1 MVQLLY
7 SNRLHSL
14 SRFSPNF
21 KKVIVVKNLSTTKSF
36 DCITDY
42 ALETIN
48 SINLNRLT
56 NFFDNLSGDDYLAKQ
71 YRFRR
76 LSRFKI
82 VEGEIVKLPHNY
94 LFQSKKYNP
103 ILGDVTREY
112 PELEDELIQIK
123 DFQNIIREFYEF
135 CKFCSARNEIAVHQI
150 RTTTSKNQIGEPAP
164 EGIHR
169 DGVDL
174 VGIFCVN
181 RNQIEGGVTSLYKSK
196 NENPILSK
204 ILNPGEFL
212 IFNDERFFHY
222 TSPITVMRSQ
232 TGIRDVFVLTSPG
245 LLPPQKEF
253 GGQSSELGVSN

>member
-1 MVQLLY
+1 MENLL
-7 SNRLHSL
+7 
-14 SRFSPNF
+14 
-21 KKVIVVKNLSTTKSF
+21 ITKSF
-36 DCITDY
+36 NCITDY

-48 SINLNRLT
+48 SINLDRLT
-56 NFFDNLSGDDYLAKQ
+56 RFFDNLSGDNYLPKQ

-82 VEGEIVKLPHNY
+82 VEDKILKLPHNY
-94 LFQSKKYNP
+94 LFQSKEYNP

-123 DFQNIIREFYEF
+123 DFQDIVKEFYEF
-135 CKFCSARNEIAVHQI
+135 CQLCSAHNEIAVHQI
-150 RTTTSKNQIGEPAP
+150 RTITSKDQIGEPAP

-181 RNQIEGGVTSLYKSK
+181 RNQIKGGITSLYKSK
-196 NENPILSK
+196 DGNPILSK

-222 TSPITVMRSQ
+222 TSPITAMPSQ
-232 TGIRDVFVLTSPG
+232 IGMRDVFVLTSPG
-245 LLPPQKEF
+245 LLPPA
-253 GGQSSELGVSN
+253 SSLPSLK